1 MATDH
6 SLFTV
11 GAGPHWRT
19 KTSLPKMNYAFLF
32 ALVPTALAGCVAH
45 GFGPKAAEL
54 GATYE
59 TVNPLVRILT
69 LEMGVNAGPLWMI
82 GALGTIALAVG
93 AAILA
98 EYAAQIAM
106 RQPYRA
112 NDGHAALMGLLMGL
126 LMPPSAPW
134 WFVVIGVAVAIWLG
148 KAIFGGLGGYPM
160 HPAAIGWLILLVS
173 WPAYIYPVE
182 NGSIAA
188 AHPAVVAVTAL
199 SGIALWLTGYIR
211 WEVPVAVFVGTLVTS
226 LALWGPLD
234 GQIAEQFTSGHV
246 VLLAIF
252 MATDSTCSP
261 ANRRAMWAYG
271 LSIGFFVVL
280 IRAFG
285 IWPDAAPF
293 ALVLVNVMHPLL
305 DRLRPPVRK
314 VVA

>member
-1 MATDH
+1 MADH
-6 SLFTV
+6 KLFTV
-11 GAGPHWRT
+11 GPGPHWRD
-19 KTSLPKMNYAFLF
+19 KTSIAKMNFAFLF
-32 ALVPTALAGCVAH
+32 ALVPVAVLGSIAH

-69 LEMGVNAGPLWMI
+69 VEMGLNAGPLWMI
-82 GALGTIALAVG
+82 GAFGTIALAVG
-93 AAILA
+93 TAILA

-112 NDGHAALMGLLMGL
+112 NDGHAALMGLLIGL
-126 LMPPSAPW
+126 LLPPSVPW
-134 WFVVIGVAVAIWLG
+134 WVVVVGVGVAIFIG
-148 KAIFGGLGGYPM
+148 KTVFGGLGGYPM
-160 HPAAIGWLILLVS
+160 HPAAIGYLILLVS

-182 NGSIAA
+182 YGSIASS
-188 AHPAVVAVTAL
+188 HEVVVVLTAL
-199 SGIALWLTGYIR
+199 MGVGLWMTGYIR
-211 WEVPVAVFVGTLVTS
+211 WQVPVAVLAGTLATS
-226 LALWGPLD
+226 LVLWGPLD
-234 GQIAEQFTSGHV
+234 GKIVEQFSQGHV

-261 ANRRAMWAYG
+261 ANRKAMWIHG
-271 LSIGFFVVL
+271 LGIGFFVVL

-293 ALVLVNVMHPLL
+293 ALVLMNVMHPLV
-305 DRLRPPVRK
+305 DRWRPQVRK